1 MNSSRSWPKRHR
13 PLVMGHNGMV
23 AAAHPLAS
31 LAGVDVL
38 KNGGNAID
46 AAIAVNAVLNVT
58 QPGACGI
65 GGDLFALI
73 YWADEGRVR
82 FLNGSGKTP
91 AATDVASLQ
100 AGPSMPERGIH
111 SVSVPGCVDAWFA
124 MHEAYGSQPMSRL
137 LAPAIELAEKGFP
150 ISDTMAEA
158 IADTLILEPHPSWVA
173 TYAPQGKPPRPGS
186 RFVQRDLARSLT
198 LIAEEGRDAF
208 YKGAIARAIVALSD
222 SLGGWF
228 SLDDLAAHTSE
239 WGEPIQTEYRGY
251 TIVETPPN
259 TQGLAALIGLNILEG
274 FEAGGGEWYDAK
286 RLHLQ
291 VEAKKLAFAE
301 RDQHVADPAF
311 YRAPLERL
319 LSKEYA
325 KELRSRIDPNRAA
338 EIGRP
343 WSHPQGTTYFA
354 IADARGNV
362 VSCVQSLFK
371 GFGAL
376 VVPEGTGISL
386 HNRGSYFSL
395 DPAHPNVIAPNK
407 RPFHT
412 LIASM
417 AFRDGRPVLAFG
429 TMGGDGQPQTHLQ
442 VLSNVFDHGMDLQ
455 EAIEAPRWL
464 HGEAGPQ
471 TPGARLYL
479 EARFGEDI
487 ARELRQMGHDVVVVG
502 PWEDV
507 MGHAQGVWIDGDV
520 LIGAADPRGDGY
532 ALGW

>member
-1 MNSSRSWPKRHR
+1 MSSSRLRPKRHR
-13 PLVMGHNGMV
+13 PLVMGYHGMV
-23 AAAHPLAS
+23 ASAHPLAS

-38 KNGGNAID
+38 QRGGNAVD

-73 YWADEGRVR
+73 YWAKEGRVR
-82 FLNGSGKTP
+82 FLNGSGRTP
-91 AATDVASLQ
+91 AATDVALLQ
-100 AGPSMPERGIH
+100 SGAAMPQRGIR
-111 SVSVPGCVDAWFA
+111 SVSVPGCVDAWFT
-124 MHEAYGSQPMSRL
+124 MHEAYGSLPVAEL
-137 LAPAIELAEKGFP
+137 LAPAIRLADQGFP
-150 ISDTMAEA
+150 ISDKMAAA
-158 IADTLILEPHPSWVA
+158 IAATLKLDPHPSWTA
-173 TYAPQGKPPRPGS
+173 TYAPQGRAPKAGS

-198 LIAEEGRDAF
+198 LIAEGGRDAF
-208 YKGAIARAIVALSD
+208 YKGPIARAIVDLSN

-228 SLDDLAAHTSE
+228 TLEDLALHSSE

-251 TIVETPPN
+251 TIFETPPN
-259 TQGLAALIGLNILEG
+259 TQGLAALIGLNIMEG
-274 FEAGGGEWYDAK
+274 FAMGGEWLDAK

-291 VEAKKLAFAE
+291 IEAKKLAFAE
-301 RDQHVADPAF
+301 RDRHVADPAF
-311 YRAPLERL
+311 YQAPLERL
-319 LSKEYA
+319 LSKSYA
-325 KELRSRIDPNRAA
+325 SELRSRIDPEHAVDP
-338 EIGRP
+338 EEVQP
-343 WSHPQGTTYFA
+343 HPGGTTYFA
-354 IADARGNV
+354 IVDGHGNI
-362 VSCVQSLFK
+362 VSCVQSLFQ

-395 DPAHPNVIAPNK
+395 DPSHPNVIAPGK

-417 AFRDGRPVLAFG
+417 VFKGDRPVLAFG
-429 TMGGDGQPQTHLQ
+429 TMGGDGQPQTHMQ
-442 VLSNVFDHGMDLQ
+442 VFSNLFDHGMDLQ

-464 HGEAGPQ
+464 HGDVGPQ
-471 TPGARLYL
+471 RAGARLYL
-479 EARFGEDI
+479 ESRFGEKVAHD
-487 ARELRQMGHDVVVVG
+487 LRQMGHDVVVVG

-507 MGHAQGVWIDGDV
+507 MGHAQGVWIDGDL